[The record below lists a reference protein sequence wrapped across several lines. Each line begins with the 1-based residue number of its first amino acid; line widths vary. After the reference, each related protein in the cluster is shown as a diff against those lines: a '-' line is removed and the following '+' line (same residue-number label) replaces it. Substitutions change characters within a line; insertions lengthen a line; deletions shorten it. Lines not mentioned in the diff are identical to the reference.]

1 MLKLF
6 DTLYEYFG
14 SEDCFSSHILTIC
27 SPSTFNKVIDGS
39 KAALIE
45 FYAPWCGHCKRLT
58 PEYKKLGEAIATN
71 PKLNSR
77 VVIAKVDADQHR
89 ELGERFQV
97 QGFPTSKSFFYSCLI
112 IFLYCLS

>member
-1 MLKLF
+1 M
-6 DTLYEYFG
+6 
-14 SEDCFSSHILTIC
+14 
-27 SPSTFNKVIDGS
+27 IDGS

-97 QGFPTSKSFFYSCLI
+97 QGFPTSKSRVIFTFTLFY
-112 IFLYCLS
+112 FLARVA